1 MKFATIFCS
10 LGLLALISC
19 GSHENQK
26 KSDKQDKAVSVIDSL
41 NKKVN
46 DGHDLA
52 MAKMGTIVRLQKAA
66 TSMVDSLQKLQP
78 VNHAFVT
85 RIQQADHQL
94 EQIKGSMYTWMDNFD
109 FDLKNMDS
117 VQKVNYLKTNL
128 KRILEI
134 DDSTAE
140 IISDAKSIMKVE

>member
-1 MKFATIFCS
+1 MKCATIFCS
-10 LGLLALISC
+10 LGLLAIISC
-19 GSHENQK
+19 GSHADQK
-26 KSDKQDKAVSVIDSL
+26 KSNKETKSISVIDSL

-78 VNHAFVT
+78 VNHAFVSQ
-85 RIQQADHQL
+85 IQQSEHQL

-134 DDSTAE
+134 DDSTAQ
-140 IISDAKSIMKVE
+140 IISDARSIMKVQ